1 MSAARFAPV
10 LRHRFISL
18 LGAAAASLLP
28 TAVASQATAPRDT
41 AAQRL
46 EPTTVRGQRGG
57 VVVAGSS
64 VTVVKLDSARGTVAP
79 NLAELMRSVPM
90 MLVRTNSRGEVELS
104 VRGSES
110 RQVGIMMNGMPLS
123 AGWDGRADPSLI
135 PLTAISRVSYV
146 RSTASVLGGPN
157 TLGGI
162 VDLSF
167 DDPVNAGLQPMMA
180 LGTDHTGARR
190 FSTTVASTR
199 PGDRSSLTWR
209 LGGGIRQ
216 YDGLVRADGVTDPS
230 GGEPDLR
237 TNTDLRQHDFLG
249 SLSWRAA
256 NGFGASVMVT
266 GYEAMR
272 GVAPELHVA
281 GPRYWRYP
289 EQSRRMVQLRAAPP
303 RLTSGFGT
311 TELEAGGGVVK
322 GIMHILTYADANYS
336 PATGSEDGDEQVNTA
351 RFQVT
356 HTLPGGA
363 QVKAAVTGNNIMYDE
378 TLSTNPSSY
387 YRQDLLSSGLETSF
401 LVGDATLLS
410 GGFVVDRAV
419 TLYAGGK
426 APLRA
431 KGLTGWRVGATRQLT
446 PTSRLHA
453 SASSRGR
460 FPALR
465 ELYSGAL
472 NRFEPNPDLKPE
484 HLVATELGWTFGD
497 ASAETGFNAQ
507 FTGFRHYLQ
516 DGIVRIGY
524 LATNRF
530 IRVNRDE
537 TTTMGIE
544 ALVGWN
550 GGGSK
555 PSITFDLVAQDVNIK
570 DQTAGGAERK
580 PEHMPNVRAM
590 LDGTV
595 PIARGIALGA
605 NVSHIGSQ
613 YCVNPDTDTD
623 VNLAAQTLLGVTAH
637 RNLSLGVG
645 RGFRA
650 MRILAGVDNIANKAV
665 YELCGIPRAGRTIRL
680 GFELR

>member
-1 MSAARFAPV
+1 MSSSVLAPAY
-10 LRHRFISL
+10 HRRGLS
-18 LGAAAASLLP
+18 GAAAVLLLP
-28 TAVASQATAPRDT
+28 FAVAAQGTAPRDT

-46 EPTTVRGQRGG
+46 EPTTVSGERGG
-57 VVVAGSS
+57 IVIGGSS
-64 VTVVKLDSARGTVAP
+64 VMVVKLDSSRGIVSP

-110 RQVGIMMNGMPLS
+110 RQVGIMMNGIPLS
-123 AGWDGRADPSLI
+123 PGWDGRADPSLI

-167 DDPVNAGLQPMMA
+167 DDPTAAGLRPTMA

-190 FSTTVASTR
+190 FTTTVASTR
-199 PGDRSSLTWR
+199 ARDGSSLTWR
-209 LGGGIRQ
+209 VGGGIRQ
-216 YDGLVRADGVTDPS
+216 HDGLVRADGVSDPS
-230 GGEPDLR
+230 GGEPELR
-237 TNTDLRQHDFLG
+237 TNTDLRQHDLLG
-249 SLSWRAA
+249 SVAWRGSNGAA
-256 NGFGASVMVT
+256 VSAMLT
-266 GYEAMR
+266 GYSARR
-272 GVAPELHVA
+272 GVAPELHIT

-289 EQSRRMVQLRAAPP
+289 AQSRGLAQLRVVAP
-303 RLTSGFGT
+303 RLSSGFGT
-311 TELEAGGGVVK
+311 TELEAGGGVLK
-322 GIMHILTYADANYS
+322 GIIHILTYADASYS

-356 HTLPGGA
+356 QTLPGGA

-378 TLSTNPSSY
+378 TLGTAPASY
-387 YRQDLLSSGLETSF
+387 YRQDLLSSGIETNF
-401 LVGDATLLS
+401 LVGYATLVS

-419 TLYAGGK
+419 TLYAGGRP
-426 APLRA
+426 PLKA
-431 KGLTGWRVGATRQLT
+431 KGLAGWRVGATRQLT
-446 PTSRLHA
+446 PVSRLHA

-484 HLVATELGWTFGD
+484 HLLATELGYSYGD
-497 ASAETGFNAQ
+497 ATAETGFNAQ
-507 FTGFRHYLQ
+507 VTGFRHYLQ

-537 TTTMGIE
+537 MTTMGLE

-550 GGGSK
+550 GGDSK
-555 PSITFDLVAQDVNIK
+555 PSLTFDLVAQQVNIE
-570 DQTAGGAERK
+570 DQTGGGAERK
-580 PEHMPNVRAM
+580 PEHMPNFRAM

-595 PIARGIALGA
+595 PVGRGISLGA
-605 NVSHIGSQ
+605 NVSHLGSQ
-613 YCVNPDTDTD
+613 YCVNPETDTD
-623 VNLAAQTLLGVTAH
+623 VNLAAQTLLGMTAH
-637 RNLSLGVG
+637 RSVSLGSG
-645 RGFRA
+645 RGFSS
-650 MRILAGVDNIANKAV
+650 MRILAGVDNIANKAI
-665 YELCGIPRAGRTIRL
+665 YEQCGIPRAGRTIRL
-680 GFELR
+680 GIELR

>member
-1 MSAARFAPV
+1 
-10 LRHRFISL
+10 
-18 LGAAAASLLP
+18 
-28 TAVASQATAPRDT
+28 
-41 AAQRL
+41 
-46 EPTTVRGQRGG
+46 VRGERGG
-57 VVVAGSS
+57 VVVAGAS
-64 VTVVKLDSARGTVAP
+64 VMVVKLDSARGIVSPTF
-79 NLAELMRSVPM
+79 AELMRSVPM
-90 MLVRTNSRGEVELS
+90 MLVRTNSRGEVEFS

-167 DDPVNAGLQPMMA
+167 DDPAAAGLHPMLA

-199 PGDRSSLTWR
+199 PGDRSTLIWR

-216 YDGLVRADGVTDPS
+216 YDGLVRADGVSDPS

-249 SLSWRAA
+249 SLSWRAT
-256 NGFGASVMVT
+256 NGLGLSAMVT

-272 GVAPELHVA
+272 GVAPELHLA
-281 GPRYWRYP
+281 DARYWRYP
-289 EQSRRMVQLRAAPP
+289 EQSRRMVQFRAAAP
-303 RLTSGFGT
+303 RLTSELGT
-311 TELEAGGGVVK
+311 TELEAGGGVMK
-322 GIMHILTYADANYS
+322 GIVRILTYADANYS
-336 PATGSEDGDEQVNTA
+336 LATGSEDGDEQVNTA

-356 HTLPGGA
+356 QTLPGGA

-378 TLSTNPSSY
+378 TLGTNPSAY
-387 YRQDLLSSGLETSF
+387 YRQDLLSSGVEASF
-401 LVGDATLLS
+401 LVGDASLVS
-410 GGFVVDRAV
+410 GGLVVDRAV
-419 TLYAGGK
+419 TLYAGGRT
-426 APLRA
+426 PLGA
-431 KGLTGWRVGATRQLT
+431 KGTTGWRLGATRQLT
-446 PTSRLHA
+446 AFSRLHA

-484 HLVATELGWTFGD
+484 HLLATELGYSFGD
-497 ASAETGFNAQ
+497 ASAGSGFNAQ
-507 FTGFRHYLQ
+507 FTGFRHHLR

-530 IRVNRDE
+530 IRVNRDQ
-537 TTTMGIE
+537 TTTMGVE

-555 PSITFDLVAQDVNIK
+555 PSITFDLVAQDVDIR
-570 DQTAGGAERK
+570 DPSAGGAGRK
-580 PEHMPNVRAM
+580 PEHMPNFRAM

-595 PIARGIALGA
+595 PVARGISLGA

-613 YCVNPDTDTD
+613 YCVDPDTDTD
-623 VNLAAQTLLGVTAH
+623 VDLAAQTLLGMTAQ
-637 RNLSLGVG
+637 RSVSLGAG
-645 RGFRA
+645 RGFRS
-650 MRILAGVDNIANKAV
+650 MRVLAGIDNVTNAAV
-665 YELCGIPRAGRTIRL
+665 WELCGIPRAGRTIRL
-680 GFELR
+680 GIELR

>member
-1 MSAARFAPV
+1 MTRRPRALVLSSIGAATALCLP
-10 LRHRFISL
+10 I
-18 LGAAAASLLP
+18 AAAA
-28 TAVASQATAPRDT
+28 QATAPRDT

-46 EPTTVRGQRGG
+46 EPTTVRGERGG
-57 VVVAGSS
+57 TVVAGAS
-64 VTVVKLDSARGTVAP
+64 VTVVKLDSSRGIVSP
-79 NLAELMRSVPM
+79 NLAELMRSIPT

-123 AGWDGRADPSLI
+123 PGWDGRADPSLI

-162 VDLSF
+162 IDLSF
-167 DDPVNAGLQPMMA
+167 DDPLAPGLQPMMA

-190 FSTTVASTR
+190 FSTTVAATR
-199 PGDRSSLTWR
+199 PGDGSSLTWR

-216 YDGLVRADGVTDPS
+216 YDGLVRADGVSDPS

-237 TNTDLRQHDFLG
+237 TNTDLRQHDLLG
-249 SLSWRAA
+249 SVSWRAT
-256 NGFGASVMVT
+256 NGAGVSAMVT
-266 GYEAMR
+266 GYSARR
-272 GVAPELHVA
+272 GVAPELHIA

-289 EQSRRMVQLRAAPP
+289 AQSRGLAQLRLASP
-303 RLTSGFGT
+303 RLNSAFGT
-311 TELEAGGGVVK
+311 TEFEAGGGVLK
-322 GIMHILTYADANYS
+322 GITHILTYADASYS

-351 RFQVT
+351 RFQAT

-363 QVKAAVTGNNIMYDE
+363 QVRAAVTGNNIMYDE
-378 TLSTNPSSY
+378 TLGTNPASH
-387 YRQDLLSSGLETSF
+387 YRQDLLSAGIETSF
-401 LVGDATLLS
+401 LAGQQTLVS
-410 GGFVVDRAV
+410 GGVVVDRAV
-419 TLYAGGK
+419 TLFAGGR
-426 APLRA
+426 PTLGA

-446 PTSRLHA
+446 PFSRIHA

-484 HLVATELGWTFGD
+484 RLLATEVGYTIGD
-497 ASAETGFNAQ
+497 PGAESGFNAQ

-530 IRVNRDE
+530 IRVNRDA
-537 TTTMGIE
+537 TTTMGLE

-555 PSITFDLVAQDVNIK
+555 PSLTFDLIAQDVNIR
-570 DQTAGGAERK
+570 DQSAGGAARK
-580 PEHMPNVRAM
+580 PEHMPNFRAM

-595 PIARGIALGA
+595 PVARGISLGA
-605 NVSHIGSQ
+605 TVSHIGSQ

-623 VNLAAQTLLGVTAH
+623 VSLAAQTLLGMTAQ
-637 RNLSLGVG
+637 RSVALGSG
-645 RGFRA
+645 RGFRSL
-650 MRILAGVDNIANKAV
+650 RILAGVDNVTNKAV
-665 YELCGIPRAGRTIRL
+665 WELCGIPRAGRTIRL
-680 GFELR
+680 GIELR